1 MANKS
6 LWVGLAVVTAVLM
19 FLGGCASTPI
29 APAVNQTVVTVTRHS
44 SVKGIGI
51 VGGMEIW
58 IDGRQA
64 QTMTKNPKDIEIKSG
79 ESVSIPLNNGVHTM
93 YVKIGPL
100 TSESINFTTD
110 GKTLAFVATIEG
122 VIPSRNLVLSRSII
136 EDNTGSMTN
145 REIQSAI

>member
-6 LWVGLAVVTAVLM
+6 LWLGMAVATLVLV
-19 FLGGCASTPI
+19 FLGGCASAPI

-44 SVKGIGI
+44 SVKGVGI

-58 IDGRQA
+58 IDGRIA
-64 QTMTKNPKDIEIKSG
+64 QTITKKPKDIEIKAG

-93 YVKIGPL
+93 YVKIASL
-100 TSESINFTTD
+100 TSESINFTTE
-110 GKTLAFVATIEG
+110 GSTLAFVATLEG
-122 VIPSRNLVLSRSII
+122 IIPTRKLVLSRSIV

-145 REIQSAI
+145 REIQSAF